1 MCTVIVKNKWLCGVG
16 YWKIIIIIIIII
28 IGFVVCVQ
36 WWLENIGTSACRCVR
51 IKKKKW
57 HMCIGWKEGVGNKI
71 IIMNHNN
78 SKSGWTLFSL
88 YGFVCIEEKWVMG
101 WLGIEYDNK

>member
-36 WWLENIGTSACRCVR
+36 WWLENIG
-51 IKKKKW
+51 KKKIQV
-57 HMCIGWKEGVGNKI
+57 HVGV
-71 IIMNHNN
+71 
-78 SKSGWTLFSL
+78 
-88 YGFVCIEEKWVMG
+88 
-101 WLGIEYDNK
+101 LG